1 MDHLENDVSLTVS
14 NKYIKRQQYKDNFD
28 RIKAIWTPH
37 EVSSNNIYTFFYY
50 CQGIFE

>member
-28 RIKAIWTPH
+28 RIKAIWTPQ
-37 EVSSNNIYTFFYY
+37 EVSSNNIYIFFYY